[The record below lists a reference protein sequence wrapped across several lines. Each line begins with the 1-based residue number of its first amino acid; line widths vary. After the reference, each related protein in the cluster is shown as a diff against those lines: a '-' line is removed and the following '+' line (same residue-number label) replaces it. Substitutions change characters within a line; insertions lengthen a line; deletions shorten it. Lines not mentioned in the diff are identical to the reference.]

1 MACLVQLEHPS
12 PVLPESCR
20 ALIFR
25 SKGKTGKTKVPTR
38 TVKDF
43 VANDKILDDGLRG
56 KAGTSVPNN
65 IF

>member
-1 MACLVQLEHPS
+1 MYLMQQGHPS
-12 PVLPESCR
+12 PVLPGNCR
-20 ALIFR
+20 ALIFS
-25 SKGKTGKTKVPTR
+25 SKGEVGTTKVPSR

-56 KAGTSVPNN
+56 KEGTSVPNN

>member
-1 MACLVQLEHPS
+1 MSYLVQPEHPS

-20 ALIFR
+20 ALIF
-25 SKGKTGKTKVPTR
+25 STKVKIGKTKVPIR

-56 KAGTSVPNN
+56 KEGTSVPNN